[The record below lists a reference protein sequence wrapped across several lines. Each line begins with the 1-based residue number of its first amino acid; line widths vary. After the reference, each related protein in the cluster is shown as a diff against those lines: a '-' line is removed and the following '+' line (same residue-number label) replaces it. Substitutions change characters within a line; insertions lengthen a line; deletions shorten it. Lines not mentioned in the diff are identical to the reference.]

1 MIIIDDFIKDDALL
15 NDIENDSTF
24 FGPNGNFMWWDGW
37 WNSEPNTI
45 KKRLIEVMWKYHSPH
60 DFPRYESI
68 TGLVG
73 FEYWTGVYGDGH
85 PNTALGSHLDK
96 DEEHWLAT
104 GGNDGGEVHI
114 PVMGTIFYPKQHD
127 FDGGFLEIHSK
138 HYDKEPER
146 IAAKYNR
153 LVLFEAGEH
162 LHRVSEVTNGVRY
175 AIAVNLWQTEP
186 KAVQSGNFIIE

>member
-175 AIAVNLWQTEP
+175 AIAINLWQTEP
-186 KAVQSGNFIIE
+186 KALHSGNFTIE

>member
-1 MIIIDDFIKDDALL
+1 MIVIDDFIKDKRLL
-15 NDIENDSTF
+15 DIISTDETF

-186 KAVQSGNFIIE
+186 KALHSGNFTIE

>member
-24 FGPNGNFMWWDGW
+24 FGPNGNFMWRDGW

-186 KAVQSGNFIIE
+186 KALHSGNFTIE

>member
-24 FGPNGNFMWWDGW
+24 LGPNGNFMWWDGW

-186 KAVQSGNFIIE
+186 KALHSGNFTIE

>member
-186 KAVQSGNFIIE
+186 KALHSGNFTIE